1 MSRGQGAIATSGDRT
16 EVRGQ
21 TARPALHNLT
31 LQKHDSGG
39 GNSGGVCV
47 RVHVRL
53 CLCVCICACACVF
66 TDAI

>member
-1 MSRGQGAIATSGDRT
+1 MGQHPKLILAFLQPQMSRGPGAIATSGSRT

-39 GNSGGVCV
+39 GGGGGGGNSGGVCA
-47 RVHVRL
+47 R
-53 CLCVCICACACVF
+53 A
-66 TDAI
+66 